1 MLTVS
6 TLPLNPNPN
15 ALRRRPAGLCWSAA
29 PDPEIFRFRFSGER
43 GDAADSMKKA
53 QRTVCATLPAKLP
66 APLMLLLSSALSC
79 VASIITTLTATGWV
93 DGEQRITN
101 EAITATSTGLILL
114 APTVTTAQFNAF
126 NNAAPL
132 VVGQG
137 AGWVDVQVFNVQPTV
152 NIPII
157 LMLWG

>member
-1 MLTVS
+1 MYS
-6 TLPLNPNPN
+6 TMSP
-15 ALRRRPAGLCWSAA
+15 
-29 PDPEIFRFRFSGER
+29 FSGNYI
-43 GDAADSMKKA
+43 DSKGII
-53 QRTVCATLPAKLP
+53 QNLDGTTIGPARPGLVETMHP
-66 APLMLLLSSALSC
+66 FLGVFYDSTGALHELKDISGFKGTA
-79 VASIITTLTATGWV
+79 ASIITTLTASGWV

-114 APTVTTAQFNAF
+114 APTITTAQFNAF
-126 NNAAPL
+126 NNAALL

-137 AGWVDVQVFNVQPTV
+137 AGWLDVQVFNVQPTV